1 MIIQTAGIMCDESSE
16 QIHLVCE
23 VYGEREDRFH
33 DTLNIG
39 YQQSLNTVAVVVCHL
54 MTAGYTIAL
63 MFIFVSGCES
73 NNLE

>member
-1 MIIQTAGIMCDESSE
+1 MRGKPSE

-23 VYGEREDRFH
+23 VYWEREDRFR
-33 DTLNIG
+33 DTLNVG
-39 YQQSLNTVAVVVCHL
+39 YQQSLNTVAILVCHL

-63 MFIFVSGCES
+63 MLISFSGCES

>member
-1 MIIQTAGIMCDESSE
+1 VIIQTAGIMRGKPSE

-23 VYGEREDRFH
+23 VYWEREDRFR
-33 DTLNIG
+33 DTLNVG
-39 YQQSLNTVAVVVCHL
+39 YQQSLNTVAILVCHL

-63 MFIFVSGCES
+63 MLISFSGCES